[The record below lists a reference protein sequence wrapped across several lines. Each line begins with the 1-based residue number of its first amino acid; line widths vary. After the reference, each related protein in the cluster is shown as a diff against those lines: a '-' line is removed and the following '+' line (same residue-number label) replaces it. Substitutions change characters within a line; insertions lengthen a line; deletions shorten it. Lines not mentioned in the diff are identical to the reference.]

1 MLGQPGITQDPRFA
15 SQVARYRHGPEVR
28 AVLEPLFTQAD
39 TATLERRC
47 RDEGAALGRI
57 NERTDLLADPQVQ
70 HNGCAVLV
78 ANGDGDRV
86 RVARSA
92 ARFDGTAMAPTRGAA
107 RLGEHSA
114 EVLAELGYDTERIA
128 ALVASGAVRLHRGVL
143 GASAAS

>member
-1 MLGQPGITQDPRFA
+1 M
-15 SQVARYRHGPEVR
+15 
-28 AVLEPLFTQAD
+28 EPLFAPAD

-47 RDEGAALGRI
+47 REEGAALGRV
-57 NERTDLLADPQVQ
+57 NERAELLADPQVQ

-92 ARFDGTAMAPTRGAA
+92 ARFDGAAMAPTRGAA

-114 EVLAELGYDTERIA
+114 EVLQELGYEPDRIA
-128 ALVASGAVRLHRGVL
+128 ALVASGAVRLPRVR
-143 GASAAS
+143 